1 MSEGSEIDPCLLKD
15 AVRKVKA
22 ISREYANGDLEA
34 DVRYYQTHRPRLLRN
49 AEITEDKEA
58 GRITYNTHRISTM
71 PVDDQRAIHRYI
83 TSQKEIFFLQKAVMG
98 IQNANRRE
106 TAVDMILHGS
116 TCAQLTEKYG
126 ISQRALYKR
135 KRKIVEYIANLMLS
149 LPELPYS

>member
-1 MSEGSEIDPCLLKD
+1 
-15 AVRKVKA
+15 
-22 ISREYANGDLEA
+22 
-34 DVRYYQTHRPRLLRN
+34 
-49 AEITEDKEA
+49 
-58 GRITYNTHRISTM
+58 
-71 PVDDQRAIHRYI
+71 
-83 TSQKEIFFLQKAVMG
+83 MG